1 MSQSERP
8 DLDDAIDRA
17 AQQLVMHEPSPR
29 LYAAVM
35 VEIQARAGS
44 DVRRTPSSWPRP
56 SPWTTW
62 RWTLAGMSAAALV
75 AVGVLVW
82 QMQRPA
88 GVPALPALPAPPQ
101 MARIAPPEAVASVAP
116 RPFSLARTP
125 STAKRPAARIDEA
138 RPAFAPVADAGSAND
153 AARIQVATIPVAEI
167 SVAGIP
173 VSAISIRDIDGND
186 PIPISTIGAD
196 GADAR

>member
-1 MSQSERP
+1 MSQSERH

-35 VEIQARAGS
+35 ASIEAGS
-44 DVRRTPSSWPRP
+44 SKSGPRRTA

-62 RWTLAGMSAAALV
+62 RWAVVGMSAAALV
-75 AVGVLVW
+75 TVSPLGW
-82 QMQRPA
+82 QWLTQTQPQSPVA
-88 GVPALPALPAPPQ
+88 FPALPAAPQ
-101 MARIAPPEAVASVAP
+101 LARIAPPEAGASVAP
-116 RPFSLARTP
+116 QPVSLSPTP
-125 STAKRPAARIDEA
+125 SSASRTAARIDEA

-153 AARIQVATIPVAEI
+153 AERIQVDTIPVADI
-167 SVAGIP
+167 AVAGIP
-173 VSAISIRDIDGND
+173 VSTISIREIDGND